1 MSGILDKKQRLI
13 DFILT
18 SDGYSQIEN
27 GDLRFIY
34 ASLTDKDAIY
44 DRRQNE
50 FNVSD
55 IDSMPFAFEANSN
68 FFDKLNAEIDL
79 KQTANFELR
88 TEIDGQYI
96 SLLNNEYTNTQTQ
109 SATVIFDKIATNFV
123 DNLAKQSIILT
134 DSFFNLNYITQI
146 NNKISLYVSGINN
159 RIVNINSPSYNP
171 SYPGNNREEIDI
183 QIPIGIDALDNYY
196 TLVNSNSL
204 NLRKT
209 SMIEDDRF
217 QNKLNYLF
225 LPPANMNKDVIT
237 RNNKINNFYNLA
249 EDKRNKHKIIFK
261 NFRSI
266 NSDNENETSQK
277 LKEFYNLDD
286 SIDNTILES
295 IKILKNT
302 NVAKFEMS
310 FENEE
315 YDIEFVLNLC
325 ELNNTNSNNVVFN
338 KLLFINHGEIF
349 DTSLQKNIQVYSAGK
364 LLNSKT
370 EIDLDKDF
378 RNNLDNGQYI
388 IEDNYLFINL
398 FTIVIE

>member
-55 IDSMPFAFEANSN
+55 IDAMPFTFEANSN

-96 SLLNNEYTNTQTQ
+96 DLRNNEYANTQTK

-123 DNLAKQSIILT
+123 DNLNKQRIILT
-134 DSFFNLNYITQI
+134 DNFFNLNYATQT
-146 NNKISLYVSGINN
+146 NNAISLYVSGINN
-159 RIVNINSPSYNP
+159 DSIDNTNDINQSDSQI
-171 SYPGNNREEIDI
+171 E
-183 QIPIGIDALDNYY
+183 IPIKINELTDYY
-196 TLVNSNSL
+196 TLVNTNSL
-204 NLRKT
+204 NLAKT

-225 LPPANMNKDVIT
+225 LPPSNMKREVIT
-237 RNNKINNFYNLA
+237 KNNKINNFYNLA

-261 NFRSI
+261 NFKSN
-266 NSDNENETSQK
+266 NSDSNESAQM
-277 LKEFYNLDD
+277 LKNFKDLDD

-295 IKILKNT
+295 VKILRNF
-302 NVAKFEMS
+302 NVAKLEMHFEKQ
-310 FENEE
+310 E
-315 YDIEFVLNLC
+315 YDIEFILNLC
-325 ELNNTNSNNVVFN
+325 ELNNTNSVGGVIFN

-349 DTSLQKNIQVYSAGK
+349 DANLEGGKNVQIYSAGK

-378 RNNLDNGQYI
+378 ENNLTNGQYI
-388 IEDNYLFINL
+388 IEDNYLFVNL